1 MTIIAML
8 KDASPT
14 FAGAYD
20 EIAATTPG
28 TNAERIVR
36 VRGVA
41 AQIMWISDS
50 SDPTEDRLEVIL
62 SPASQKK
69 CDLSFVVSVDWLGN
83 QDETVLVGSGHPAT
97 VDRILEIS
105 DFRNGGSSPARKLA
119 DVLPFDVSRM
129 PALVQPLMQRWV
141 KAWDL
146 TTGDY
151 YAIEFDLL
159 KQDQYDGS
167 MAKAA

>member
-8 KDASPT
+8 KVASPT
-14 FAGAYD
+14 FAVAYD

-36 VRGVA
+36 VRGVHT
-41 AQIMWISDS
+41 QIMWISDS

-69 CDLSFVVSVDWLGN
+69 CDISFVVNVDWLGN
-83 QDETVLVGSGHPAT
+83 EEETVLVGSDHPTT

-105 DFRNGGSSPARKLA
+105 DFRNGRGSPARKLA
-119 DVLPFDVSRM
+119 DAIPFDVSRM
-129 PALVQPLMQRWV
+129 PALVQPLMQRQV

-146 TTGDY
+146 STGDY
-151 YAIEFDLL
+151 YSIEFDLL
-159 KQDQYDGS
+159 KQEQTDAG
-167 MAKAA
+167 MARAA

>member
-8 KDASPT
+8 KVASPT
-14 FAGAYD
+14 FAAAYD

-69 CDLSFVVSVDWLGN
+69 CDLSFHVSVDCLGN
-83 QDETVLVGSGHPAT
+83 EEETVLVGSGHPAT

-105 DFRNGGSSPARKLA
+105 GFRNGASSPVRKIA
-119 DVLPFDVSRM
+119 DVLPFDISKM
-129 PALVQPLMQRWV
+129 PALVQPLMQRQV

-159 KQDQYDGS
+159 DERPVVG

>member
-14 FAGAYD
+14 FAGAYE
-20 EIAATTPG
+20 EISATTPG
-28 TNAERIVR
+28 TNAERIVH
-36 VRGVA
+36 VRGVH

-50 SDPTEDRLEVIL
+50 SDHTEDRLEVIL

-69 CDLSFVVSVDWLGN
+69 CDLSFHVSVDCLGN
-83 QDETVLVGSGHPAT
+83 EEETVLVGSGHPAT

-105 DFRNGGSSPARKLA
+105 GFRNGASSPVRKIA
-119 DVLPFDVSRM
+119 DVLPFDISKM
-129 PALVQPLMQRWV
+129 PALVQPLMQREV

-159 KQDQYDGS
+159 DERPVVG

>member
-1 MTIIAML
+1 MSIITML

-14 FAGAYD
+14 FAAAYD

-28 TNAERIVR
+28 TNASRDVR

-69 CDLSFVVSVDWLGN
+69 CDLSFIVRVDPLG
-83 QDETVLVGSGHPAT
+83 DEEETVLVGSGHPAT
-97 VDRILEIS
+97 VDRILELS
-105 DFRNGGSSPARKLA
+105 DFRNGGSSPARQLA
-119 DVLPFDVSRM
+119 DVLPFDVSKM
-129 PALVQPLMQRWV
+129 PALVQPLMQRLV

-159 KQDQYDGS
+159 DQEQSNAG